1 MRGRG
6 PYGNPFIVG
15 IHGDRD
21 ECCDLYMDNVLN
33 HSSMVGVAAIEKLR
47 GCDLV
52 CCCKPKR
59 CHGDFLFVLANTD
72 PF

>member
-1 MRGRG
+1 MLFRSGT
-6 PYGNPFIVG
+6 
-15 IHGDRD
+15 HGDRD
-21 ECCDLYMDNVLN
+21 ECCDLHQDNVLY
-33 HSSMVGVAAIEKLR
+33 HASLDGVAAIEKLR
-47 GCDLV
+47 GHDLV